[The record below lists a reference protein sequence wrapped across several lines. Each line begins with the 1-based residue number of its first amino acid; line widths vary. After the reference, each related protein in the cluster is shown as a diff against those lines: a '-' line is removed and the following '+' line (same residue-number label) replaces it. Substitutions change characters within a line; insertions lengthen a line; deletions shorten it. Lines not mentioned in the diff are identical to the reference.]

1 MSTPA
6 RTDVSRRDDG
16 EHRRAANRAIG
27 VSALVLLV
35 TGGVEL
41 LLATLSHS
49 VGLLGD
55 AIHNLS
61 DVSTSAVVFLGF
73 FISKRPR
80 TERYPYG
87 YERAEDIAGLG
98 VALVIW
104 ASAVFA
110 GVESYLKLVSHSPT
124 THLGWAMFGA
134 CLGITGNQTVAWYK
148 RVVGRRI
155 RSSTL
160 LADAKHSWL
169 DAVSSGGALIG
180 LVAVALGF
188 PRGDPIAGFAITA
201 FIAHVGYEVTRD
213 VLHHLMDG
221 VEPEHIHEARQVAE
235 AAGHVEVPVVRG
247 RWTGRALH
255 FELQPELPSG
265 MTLAQARSVSERM
278 ENAVLG
284 AIEPASTVTV
294 VPHTSLRA

>member
-1 MSTPA
+1 M
-6 RTDVSRRDDG
+6 
-16 EHRRAANRAIG
+16 
-27 VSALVLLV
+27 
-35 TGGVEL
+35 
-41 LLATLSHS
+41 
-49 VGLLGD
+49 
-55 AIHNLS
+55 
-61 DVSTSAVVFLGF
+61 FLGF

-80 TERYPYG
+80 TARYPFG

-110 GVESYLKLVSHSPT
+110 AVESYRKLVSHAPT

-134 CLGITGNQTVAWYK
+134 CLGIAGNQSVAWYK

-155 RSSTL
+155 HSATL
-160 LADAKHSWL
+160 LADARHSWL
-169 DAVSSGGALIG
+169 DAVSSGGALVG

-188 PRGDPIAGFAITA
+188 PLGDPIAGFAITA
-201 FIAHVGYEVTRD
+201 FIAHVGYQVTRD

-235 AAGHVEVPVVRG
+235 AAGQVEVPVVRG

-265 MTLAQARSVSERM
+265 MTLAQARRVSERM
-278 ENAVLG
+278 EKAVLS